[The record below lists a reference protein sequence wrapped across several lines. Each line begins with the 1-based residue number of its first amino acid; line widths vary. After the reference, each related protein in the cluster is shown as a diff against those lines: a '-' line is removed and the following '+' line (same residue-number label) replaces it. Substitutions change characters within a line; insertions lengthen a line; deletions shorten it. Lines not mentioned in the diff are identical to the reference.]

1 MVLPPG
7 FELEVTP
14 TSYAETK
21 LLPTT
26 LPSGFELEA
35 MPTSYAEPTV
45 NLPTGFEIEVEPLP
59 IGGFFPEFGKGVVRG
74 ALNVGAAT
82 IGTLKAAT
90 ELHRK
95 IPTWNILYKGIEKL
109 TGETFEEQ
117 QTEIKERIKL
127 ASERFPVTHS
137 GGSSWA
143 GRVIGEAIPYMGAAL
158 VGGYAIGPAGAAMVG
173 FSVEGDMAY
182 DAAIAK
188 GASEKEAQTERVIV
202 GSINAAIEA
211 LQISRLM
218 KFHKTGRHS
227 IRNFTRLV
235 RSKAWKLAGK
245 EAVGFS
251 GGVLRT
257 AIAEAAEEFAQE
269 GVSISVPAILRD
281 DYPKK
286 PDGSIDLIAIG
297 ERLGESALGGFVA
310 GGVLGGA
317 GAMMAATPGVA
328 APTKVEMESAIKRV
342 QESKLSRDEK
352 KAVIRDIKRIAE
364 EGIDD
369 FDTPIY
375 YHGSPVSGLT
385 EIKPTTGD
393 YGVGVYFTS
402 DTKIAEWYSRGR
414 KEAGAYVLGDLEV
427 LSPIGSVYPVTPT
440 LNNPLTITEE
450 NFENLENEAYDKG
463 FGGDYKGIANLARQQ
478 DYDGIIN
485 EINNEHI
492 QFTNKSIKIGL
503 PIVEPDELAIKL
515 NAAIKETEV
524 YRPGEEAEISKER
537 AKRFSEY
544 EEILKDEPNPILASH
559 IAKGALAGTLKI
571 EISPV
576 NLSDTD
582 VSSMYERV
590 RQSTLNSG
598 QKLDVFE
605 GLEKLAFRHQIPS
618 RHEIESMGKVFGKD
632 IVSILMKKRKVA
644 GKAGWDKV
652 VAGINL
658 PRAILASY
666 DLSAPGR
673 QGILLFPM
681 APKQWLRSVGQGYRA
696 FASPEYADYIDLQI
710 KTDPYYKQAMKAKLD
725 LTEIGGMWSTEEIF
739 MSDFSHKIP
748 GIPASERAYVTT
760 LNSLRFHTFKH
771 FVQKWQGTGRSVQD
785 YKLLAGFI
793 NHATGRGHVKKLK
806 KYYPILNAT
815 FFAPRLQM
823 GRVQAITDLIPTME
837 EIRTGKISPVRKLIA
852 ADLASFVGGG
862 VLILTLLNML
872 RGVDVEHD
880 PRSSDFGK
888 IRIGNTR
895 IDFWGGY
902 QPLARY
908 TTQLLAGQAKTAETK
923 RVIDVERGEVVWRFI
938 QSKLSPPAGL
948 AVDLIRGE
956 NFIGEKLEPTVSGI
970 SEQAL
975 QRFVP
980 LFIQDVIDATRFQ
993 GLDTAAIVAPLAL
1006 HGVGTMTYPIRASS
1020 ESARLKD
1027 VYSQEAF
1034 GQKWDELGPEF
1045 QKALREYRPQIDLL
1059 EDKARSERDN
1069 YDFMARMAEEQR
1081 KAANRVT
1088 KLLHK
1093 DIKKELLN
1101 LSVDVPGL
1109 SRHISSDWY
1118 LNDKR
1123 YKQYQLNTAKV
1134 LNAILPKFIKSPN
1147 WNNFD
1152 FETRREILKSI
1163 IDKTKKIVR
1172 DNIIQ
1177 KANVNDL
1184 TEITQ

>member
-1 MVLPPG
+1 MPFIADKPIDALRTTFGGMGSFIPDEPVRPLERQPG
-7 FELEVTP
+7 ALMDTE
-14 TSYAETK
+14 
-21 LLPTT
+21 
-26 LPSGFELEA
+26 GFI
-35 MPTSYAEPTV
+35 PDEP
-45 NLPTGFEIEVEPLP
+45 LPTGLP
-59 IGGFFPEFGKGVVRG
+59 TGGFFPELGKGIVRG

-90 ELHRK
+90 ELQRK
-95 IPTWNILYKGIEKL
+95 IPTWNILYSGIEAM

-117 QTEIKERIKL
+117 QAEIKERIKL
-127 ASERFPVTHS
+127 ATERFPMTHS
-137 GGSSWA
+137 GGSAWA
-143 GRVIGEAIPYMGAAL
+143 GRVIGEAVPYMGAAL

-188 GASEKEAQTERVIV
+188 GASEKQAQTDRVIV

-211 LQISRLM
+211 LQIGRLM
-218 KFHKTGRHS
+218 KFHTAGKHS

-251 GGVLRT
+251 GGVLRV
-257 AIAEAAEEFAQE
+257 AIEEAVEEFAQE

-297 ERLGESALGGFVA
+297 ERLGEAALGGFVA
-310 GGVLGGA
+310 GGFLGGA
-317 GAMMAATPGVA
+317 GAMVAAGPGVA
-328 APTKVEMESAIKRV
+328 APTKVELDSTIKRV
-342 QESKLSRDEK
+342 QESKLSEDEK
-352 KAVIRDIKRIAE
+352 KAVIRDIRRIAE
-364 EGIDD
+364 EGIEDVD
-369 FDTPIY
+369 V
-375 YHGSPVSGLT
+375 PV
-385 EIKPTTGD
+385 
-393 YGVGVYFTS
+393 
-402 DTKIAEWYSRGR
+402 
-414 KEAGAYVLGDLEV
+414 
-427 LSPIGSVYPVTPT
+427 
-440 LNNPLTITEE
+440 
-450 NFENLENEAYDKG
+450 
-463 FGGDYKGIANLARQQ
+463 
-478 DYDGIIN
+478 
-485 EINNEHI
+485 
-492 QFTNKSIKIGL
+492 
-503 PIVEPDELAIKL
+503 VEPDDLAIKL
-515 NAAIKETEV
+515 NAAIEETEV
-524 YRPGEEAEISKER
+524 YRPGEEAEIAKER

-590 RQSTLNSG
+590 RQSTLSSG
-598 QKLDVFE
+598 EKLDVFE

-632 IVSILMKKRKVA
+632 IVSILIKKRKVA
-644 GKAGWDKV
+644 GKAGWDRI

-658 PRAILASY
+658 PRAMLASY

-681 APKQWLRSVGQGYRA
+681 APKQWFKSVGQGYRA
-696 FASPEYADYIDLQI
+696 FASPEYADYINLQI

-771 FVQKWQGTGRSVQD
+771 FVQKWQGTGRSAQD

-806 KYYPILNAT
+806 KYYPILNAA

-837 EIRTGKISPVRKLIA
+837 EIRTGRISPVRKLIA

-872 RGVDVEHD
+872 RGVDIEHD

-888 IRIGNTR
+888 IRIGDTR

-908 TTQLLAGQAKTAETK
+908 TTQFLAGQAKTAETK
-923 RVIDVERGEVVWRFI
+923 RIIDVERGEVVWRFI
-938 QSKLSPPAGL
+938 QSKLSPPTGL

-956 NFIGEKLEPTVSGI
+956 NFIGQKLEPTVSGI

-980 LFIQDVIDATRFQ
+980 LFIQDVIDAARFQ

-1006 HGVGTMTYPIRASS
+1006 HGIGTMTYPIRASS

-1027 VYSQEAF
+1027 VLSQESF

-1045 QKALREYRPQIDLL
+1045 QSALREYRPQISLM
-1059 EDKARSERDN
+1059 EDKARSEREN
-1069 YDFMARMAEEQR
+1069 FDFMARMAEEQR

-1088 KLLHK
+1088 RLLHK
-1093 DIKKELLN
+1093 DVKKELLN
-1101 LSVDVPGL
+1101 LSVDIPGL

-1152 FETRREILKSI
+1152 FEIRREILKSI

-1172 DNIIQ
+1172 DNIVQ
-1177 KANVNDL
+1177 QANINNL
-1184 TEITQ
+1184 EEIMQ